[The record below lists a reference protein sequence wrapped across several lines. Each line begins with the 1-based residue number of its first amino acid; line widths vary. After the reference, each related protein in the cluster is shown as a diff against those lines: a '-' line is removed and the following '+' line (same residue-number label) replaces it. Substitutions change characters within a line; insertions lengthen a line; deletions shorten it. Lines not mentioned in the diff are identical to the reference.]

1 MLTGKIMKIMLAV
14 CMFGSTAWA
23 ADQQEVTLHGE
34 IREFVEGDIYK
45 IADEAGRVFRVDL
58 GRYSGRLLNRTPFEV
73 RGTMKEAKEGAIL
86 VADYMDYRDPDPFKE
101 YFEALRGKDKS
112 NDGGLKL
119 EQIRDKAFDHE
130 NPVSDNP
137 IFYQN
142 NVKKLQRADLD
153 KYQMMD
159 VRELSDKPKGARVA
173 FTGRAINT
181 IIDQEVMNF
190 WDIKGDPVI
199 VHMNGAYC
207 SLGQRC
213 LIYGVWK
220 QGEEGDYI
228 DLEYMESV
236 DLPG

>member
-1 MLTGKIMKIMLAV
+1 M
-14 CMFGSTAWA
+14 
-23 ADQQEVTLHGE
+23 
-34 IREFVEGDIYK
+34 
-45 IADEAGRVFRVDL
+45 
-58 GRYSGRLLNRTPFEV
+58 
-73 RGTMKEAKEGAIL
+73 
-86 VADYMDYRDPDPFKE
+86 
-101 YFEALRGKDKS
+101 
-112 NDGGLKL
+112 
-119 EQIRDKAFDHE
+119 
-130 NPVSDNP
+130 
-137 IFYQN
+137 
-142 NVKKLQRADLD
+142 KKLQRADLD

-207 SLGQRC
+207 PLGQRC

>member
-1 MLTGKIMKIMLAV
+1 MKIMLAV

-101 YFEALRGKDKS
+101 YFEAL
-112 NDGGLKL
+112 N
-119 EQIRDKAFDHE
+119 
-130 NPVSDNP
+130 
-137 IFYQN
+137 
-142 NVKKLQRADLD
+142 

-207 SLGQRC
+207 PLGQRC